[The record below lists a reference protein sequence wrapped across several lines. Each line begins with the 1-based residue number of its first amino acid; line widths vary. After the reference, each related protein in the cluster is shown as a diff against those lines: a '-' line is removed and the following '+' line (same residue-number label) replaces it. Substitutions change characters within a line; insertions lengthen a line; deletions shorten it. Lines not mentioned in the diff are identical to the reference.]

1 MSLMNMG
8 EILEREYYNE
18 IDTTAK
24 TLLVDNIIYDME
36 SLTDGR
42 QLNML
47 NKTLN
52 HILEDYD
59 IIGDNKPVEI
69 ENWGEYNKELITN
82 FEKTKKLEGCSPN
95 TIRQYV
101 EAINSLVKYLD
112 KSIVEI
118 TTEDIRDY
126 LEYKQDHDM
135 VSPVTLDNSRRFLNS
150 FFQYLNLENYI
161 NRNPCKKIKRIKAP
175 KRIKE
180 PFSNEDIIN
189 MRNNIRN
196 IRDLAIFEMLLSSG
210 VRVGELCNM
219 DKKDINYLENSVYV
233 IGKGNKERK
242 TYFSDE
248 TKLALKEYLAS
259 RTDDNPA
266 LFVSLHQPHNRMRKS
281 GVEIVIRNLGKNA
294 GVRKAH
300 PHRFRRTMATDFLN
314 KGVPIEQVRELLGH
328 ESVDTTTI
336 YALVN
341 ENDVSINHKKYVE

>member
-1 MSLMNMG
+1 
-8 EILEREYYNE
+8 
-18 IDTTAK
+18 
-24 TLLVDNIIYDME
+24 
-36 SLTDGR
+36 
-42 QLNML
+42 
-47 NKTLN
+47 
-52 HILEDYD
+52 
-59 IIGDNKPVEI
+59 
-69 ENWGEYNKELITN
+69 
-82 FEKTKKLEGCSPN
+82 
-95 TIRQYV
+95 
-101 EAINSLVKYLD
+101 
-112 KSIVEI
+112 
-118 TTEDIRDY
+118 
-126 LEYKQDHDM
+126 
-135 VSPVTLDNSRRFLNS
+135 
-150 FFQYLNLENYI
+150 
-161 NRNPCKKIKRIKAP
+161 
-175 KRIKE
+175 
-180 PFSNEDIIN
+180 
-189 MRNNIRN
+189 
-196 IRDLAIFEMLLSSG
+196 MLLSSG

-300 PHRFRRTMATDFLN
+300 PHRFRRTMATNFLN

>member
-1 MSLMNMG
+1 
-8 EILEREYYNE
+8 
-18 IDTTAK
+18 
-24 TLLVDNIIYDME
+24 
-36 SLTDGR
+36 
-42 QLNML
+42 
-47 NKTLN
+47 
-52 HILEDYD
+52 
-59 IIGDNKPVEI
+59 
-69 ENWGEYNKELITN
+69 
-82 FEKTKKLEGCSPN
+82 
-95 TIRQYV
+95 
-101 EAINSLVKYLD
+101 
-112 KSIVEI
+112 
-118 TTEDIRDY
+118 
-126 LEYKQDHDM
+126 M

-266 LFVSLHQPHNRMRKS
+266 LFVSLHQPYNRMRKS

-300 PHRFRRTMATDFLN
+300 PHRFRRTMATNFLN

>member
-1 MSLMNMG
+1 MSLLNVG
-8 EILEREYYNE
+8 EILENEYYNE
-18 IDTTAK
+18 IDTSAK
-24 TLLVDNIIYDME
+24 ITFIDNIIYDME
-36 SLTDGR
+36 TLTNGR
-42 QLNML
+42 QLNKL

-52 HILEDYD
+52 SILEDYD
-59 IIGDNKPVEI
+59 ILSD
-69 ENWGEYNKELITN
+69 ENPEDITDWKEYNTELISN

-95 TIRQYV
+95 TIRGYV
-101 EAINSLVKYLD
+101 DAVNNLLRYLD
-112 KSIVEI
+112 KSIIGI

-135 VSPVTLDNSRRFLNS
+135 VSPVTLDNHRRFLNS
-150 FFQYLNLENYI
+150 FFQYLNLNNYI
-161 NRNPCKKIKRIKAP
+161 NRNPCRKIKRIKAP

-180 PFSNEDIIN
+180 PYTNEDIIN

-196 IRDLAIFEMLLSSG
+196 IRDLAIYEMLLSSG
-210 VRVGELCNM
+210 VRVSELCNM
-219 DKKDINYLENSVYV
+219 DKKDINYKENSVYV

-259 RTDDNPA
+259 RDDDNPA
-266 LFVSLHQPHNRMRKS
+266 LFVGLHKPHNRIGKVGVEGMIRELGKRS
-281 GVEIVIRNLGKNA
+281 GVK
-294 GVRKAH
+294 KAH
-300 PHRFRRTMATDFLN
+300 PHKFRRTMATNFLN
-314 KGVPIEQVRELLGH
+314 KGVPIEQVREILGH